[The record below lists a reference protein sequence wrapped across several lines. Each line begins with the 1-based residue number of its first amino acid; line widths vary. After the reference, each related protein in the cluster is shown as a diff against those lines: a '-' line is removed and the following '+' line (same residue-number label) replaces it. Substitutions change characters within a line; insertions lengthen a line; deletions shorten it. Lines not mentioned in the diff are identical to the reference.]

1 MAEDAPGTPREDPA
15 VPPGAPP
22 EGVDW
27 AALERDLSALRAELE
42 AAIGPDDFAHF
53 QKIERAGRWCTAL
66 GYATAWVMPNPLSA
80 ALLAHGNTVRW
91 AAVMHHV
98 AHRAYDR
105 VPGLPER
112 YRSQQFAAG
121 RRRYVDWLDWI
132 LPDAWRWEH
141 NALHHVRTGDPG
153 DPDLVQRNT
162 DWLRRS
168 PMPGPLKVA
177 VVGFFA
183 CTWKL
188 LYYAPNTFQLHQRKT
203 ERGSG
208 KASEAPVDEIRY
220 LAAFDPRT
228 PEGRAF
234 YRECVLPYGLA
245 RFVAAPALFAPLGPW
260 AVWSVLVN
268 SVFAEVLANIESFLL
283 IVPNHAAE
291 DLPCFE
297 DRPKSRGEFLY
308 RQIVGT
314 ANYRTGGE
322 ALAFAHAWMN
332 YHIEHHLWPDL
343 PLSKYRDAQGR
354 LRRICEAHG
363 LPYRQEGVLRRAWK
377 AVRIMVGDASM
388 AADPAGRR

>member
-1 MAEDAPGTPREDPA
+1 MKP
-15 VPPGAPP
+15 
-22 EGVDW
+22 DW

-42 AAIGPDDFAHF
+42 ASIGPEDFAHLR
-53 QKIERAGRWCTAL
+53 KIERAGRWCTAL

-91 AAVMHHV
+91 AAVAHLV

-112 YRSQQFAAG
+112 YRSRTFAAG

-168 PMPGPLKVA
+168 AMPKGLKVA

-188 LYYAPNTFQLHQRKT
+188 VYYAPNTFQLLWRKDG
-203 ERGSG
+203 RGPG
-208 KASEAPVDEIRY
+208 EPPETRVDDVRY

-228 PEGRAF
+228 PPGRAF
-234 YRECVLPYGLA
+234 WRECVLPYGLS
-245 RFVAAPALFAPLGPW
+245 RFVAVPALFAPLGPW
-260 AVWSVLVN
+260 AVGSVLVN
-268 SVFAEVLANIESFLL
+268 SLFAEALANIESFAL
-283 IVPNHAAE
+283 IVPSHAAE

-297 DRPKSRGEFLY
+297 DRPRSRGEFLY
-308 RQIVGT
+308 RQIAGT
-314 ANYRTGGE
+314 TNYRTGGFWRD
-322 ALAFAHAWMN
+322 FAHAWMN

-343 PLSKYRDAQGR
+343 PLRKYEEAQGR
-354 LRRICEAHG
+354 LREICEAHG
-363 LPYRQEGVLRRAWK
+363 LPYRQESLLSRAWK

-388 AADPAGRR
+388 RAEPARS